1 MQRVRVIQEP
11 LSDYVR
17 FELTWGY
24 PMNTAVDEQIHVLST
39 APGQPPVPN
48 EDFWLFDDTT
58 VARLRYDEE
67 GRFLRA
73 EIVTERD
80 AVTRSCDL
88 RDELLDRAIPLEQ
101 YMALARSS

>member
-17 FELTWGY
+17 FELTWAY
-24 PMNTAVDEQIHVLST
+24 PINTSVGEQIHVLST
-39 APGQPPVPN
+39 APGQPAVRN

-58 VARLRYDEE
+58 VARLRYDED

-80 AVTRSCDL
+80 AVTRYCHL
-88 RDELLDRAIPLEQ
+88 RDELLARAIPLEQ
-101 YMALARSS
+101 YMALAWSS

>member
-1 MQRVRVIQEP
+1 M
-11 LSDYVR
+11 S
-17 FELTWGY
+17 
-24 PMNTAVDEQIHVLST
+24 ST

-80 AVTRSCDL
+80 AVTRTATCGTNSWIAPS
-88 RDELLDRAIPLEQ
+88 RW
-101 YMALARSS
+101 SSTWPSHGRPEGS